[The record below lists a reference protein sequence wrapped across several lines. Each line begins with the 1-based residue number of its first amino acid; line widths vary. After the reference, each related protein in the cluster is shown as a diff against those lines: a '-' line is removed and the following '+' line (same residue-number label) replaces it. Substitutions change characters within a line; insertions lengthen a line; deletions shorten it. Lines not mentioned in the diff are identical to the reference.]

1 MFYSQCKIAAILL
14 LHKEIEWGFFSLL
27 IVSSPVMHMPQVR
40 KWNISFVVL
49 LDNHYHANEHNE
61 SKWDCVIGMHFL
73 VLWFHLWLRPL
84 QTARSHKTMKITLSS
99 FTSKIASEYGWN
111 HLQIQNKSLFSNWT
125 LHTVER
131 KSANFECLFGLSK
144 IDVQTRVTR

>member
-1 MFYSQCKIAAILL
+1 M
-14 LHKEIEWGFFSLL
+14 HKEIEWGFFSLL

-84 QTARSHKTMKITLSS
+84 QTARSHKTMKITSFYFHIENSIRIWLKPFADSKQVFVFKLSAAHCRKKMGQFWVLIWTVQNWCTDES
-99 FTSKIASEYGWN
+99 NKIIKRR
-111 HLQIQNKSLFSNWT
+111 LQII
-125 LHTVER
+125 R
-131 KSANFECLFGLSK
+131 
-144 IDVQTRVTR
+144 